1 MYRDW
6 ENIIHVSFFMK
17 QFLSP
22 SQKIMIP
29 KQCIKKEIEFFSY
42 RRNKNIFANTIKSN
56 VNMNVMSYQYN
67 FFSCIYTKGGRKR
80 SQLFKETTWV
90 VKHLRHWSVCKCNDM
105 QTWFSMLFWHKLL
118 WFQYITWI
126 VFFW

>member
-6 ENIIHVSFFMK
+6 ENIIHFSFFVK

-22 SQKIMIP
+22 SQKIIIP
-29 KQCIKKEIEFFSY
+29 KQCIKKEIGFFSY
-42 RRNKNIFANTIKSN
+42 HRNKNIFANTIKSDI
-56 VNMNVMSYQYN
+56 NMNVSCLIGTV

-90 VKHLRHWSVCKCNDM
+90 VKQLRHWSVCKCNDV
-105 QTWFSMLFWHKLL
+105 QTWFSMPFWRKL